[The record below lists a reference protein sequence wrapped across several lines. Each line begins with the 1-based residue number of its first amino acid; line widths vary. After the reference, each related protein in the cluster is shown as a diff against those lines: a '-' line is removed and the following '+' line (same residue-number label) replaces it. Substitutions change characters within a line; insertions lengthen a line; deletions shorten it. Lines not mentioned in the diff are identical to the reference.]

1 MHNRSHPEICQSKVG
16 EVGQE
21 RAHQDING
29 LQVVIYL
36 ARTGA
41 AFPELEMRS
50 CEQYALAFGWNVTLT
65 VVDDETGKPPQ
76 ERHLLLAVL
85 QAVRGRGAEAVLVPS
100 RATISPIDG
109 EFDEFAGEIE
119 KAGGFIQVTRR

>member
-1 MHNRSHPEICQSKVG
+1 MIHNRSHPEICQPKVG
-16 EVGQE
+16 
-21 RAHQDING
+21 
-29 LQVVIYL
+29 
-36 ARTGA
+36 
-41 AFPELEMRS
+41 
-50 CEQYALAFGWNVTLT
+50 
-65 VVDDETGKPPQ
+65 ETGKPPQ

-85 QAVRGRGAEAVLVPS
+85 RTVRGRGAKAVLVPS